1 MAEFMYSSYQY
12 KKKKSRRRLR
22 LALFLLLLIGIPV
35 GIELLTRLVAHVTG
49 TSDRFTA
56 NPASDVIDSYHLR
69 FVSRDGQPYA
79 GLPSDGELN
88 ALRDPLMG
96 YRLAGN
102 QQSNFWQ
109 INDSGFRDE
118 EAVPST
124 KAAGEIRIFVL
135 GGSTAFGQLSSNN
148 QTTFASKLE
157 TRLNDQVAQQRANPN
172 QFQPSALP
180 FRADQV
186 QKALALPPR
195 IRDGQYRVVNA
206 AVPGYASG
214 NAMAMLTQRVAAYNP
229 DFVVVMGGYADLMLP
244 SADRGSDVPG
254 LEQYL
259 IGESQSFGAQLGE
272 QTRSW
277 FDQLYVV
284 QGIKRYGLQRQQAEP
299 RLAAPLNLY
308 SPTLDAT
315 LSDRLPADQAELEQ
329 RVDRYG
335 RHMRQMVSWAA
346 ANKKRL
352 IIAIEPEISSRKPE
366 SLTPEESAILGEL
379 DDAYLEQMR
388 TGFAGLAAVAN
399 QAKTQSANAQVLNF
413 YPLYEDFAGQAFQ
426 SPAGLTDEA
435 YTLISDRLYEA
446 IANQVALQPEPYGL

>member
-1 MAEFMYSSYQY
+1 MYSSYQY

-35 GIELLTRLVAHVTG
+35 GIELLTRLVAYATG
-49 TSDRFTA
+49 TRDRFTA
-56 NPASDVIDSYHLR
+56 NPASDVIDAYQLR
-69 FVSRDGQPYA
+69 FVSRDGQPYP
-79 GLPSDGELN
+79 GLPNDGELN
-88 ALRDPLMG
+88 ALRDPLLG

-102 QQSNFWQ
+102 QQSDFWQ

-118 EAVPST
+118 EALPST

-157 TRLNDQVAQQRANPN
+157 TRLNDQVAQQRANPE

-214 NAMAMLTQRVAAYNP
+214 NALAMLTQRVAAYNP

-254 LEQYL
+254 LEQFL
-259 IGESQSFGAQLGE
+259 TGESQSFGAQLSE
-272 QTRSW
+272 QTRAW

-299 RLAAPLNLY
+299 RLAEPLNLY

-329 RVDRYG
+329 RIDRYG

-352 IIAIEPEISSRKPE
+352 IIGIEPEISSRKPE
-366 SLTPEESAILGEL
+366 SLTPEESAILADL
-379 DDAYLEQMR
+379 DNAYLEQMR

-399 QAKTQSANAQVLNF
+399 QAGKQSANAQVLNF

>member
-12 KKKKSRRRLR
+12 KRKSPRRRLR
-22 LALFLLLLIGIPV
+22 WALFLLLLIGIPV
-35 GIELLTRLVAHVTG
+35 GIEFLTRVLTHATG

-56 NPASDVIDSYHLR
+56 SQTSDVRDAYHLR
-69 FVSRDGQPYA
+69 FISRTGQPYT
-79 GLPSDGELN
+79 GLPDDGELN
-88 ALRDPLMG
+88 AVRDPLLG

-102 QQSNFWQ
+102 QQSSFWQ

-124 KAAGEIRIFVL
+124 KPAGEIRIFVL

-157 TRLNDQVAQQRANPN
+157 TRLNDQVAQQRANPS

-186 QKALALPPR
+186 QEALALPPR

-214 NAMAMLTQRVAAYNP
+214 NDLAMLTQRVAAYNP

-259 IGESQSFGAQLGE
+259 TGERQSLGTQLSE
-272 QTRSW
+272 QTQAW

-284 QGIKRYGLQRQQAEP
+284 QGVKRYALQRQQAAP
-299 RLAAPLNLY
+299 RQAAPLNLY

-329 RVDRYG
+329 RIDRYG
-335 RHMRQMVSWAA
+335 RHVRQMVSWAA
-346 ANKKRL
+346 ANQKRL
-352 IIAIEPEISSRKPE
+352 IIGIEPEISTRQQE
-366 SLTPEESAILGEL
+366 SITPEEAAILAEL
-379 DDAYLEQMR
+379 DNAYLEQMR
-388 TGFAGLAAVAN
+388 TGFAGLATVAN
-399 QAKTQSANAQVLNF
+399 QASQQSANAQVLNF
-413 YPLYEDFAGQAFQ
+413 YPIYENFAGQAFQ

-446 IANQVALQPEPYGL
+446 IASQVALQPQPYGL

>member
-22 LALFLLLLIGIPV
+22 LALFLLLLIGVPV
-35 GIELLTRLVAHVTG
+35 GIELLTRLVAHATG

-56 NPASDVIDSYHLR
+56 NPASDVIDAYHLR

-79 GLPSDGELN
+79 GLPNNGKLS
-88 ALRDPLMG
+88 ALRDPLLG

-109 INDSGFRDE
+109 INDSGFRDD

-157 TRLNDQVAQQRANPN
+157 TRLNDQVAQQRANPE
-172 QFQPSALP
+172 QFQPSSLP

-186 QKALALPPR
+186 QRALALPPR

-214 NAMAMLTQRVAAYNP
+214 NALAMLTQRVAAYNP
-229 DFVVVMGGYADLMLP
+229 DFVVVIGGYADLMLP

-259 IGESQSFGAQLGE
+259 TGESQSLGAQLSE
-272 QTRSW
+272 QTRAW

-284 QGIKRYGLQRQQAEP
+284 QGIKRYGLQQQQAEP
-299 RLAAPLNLY
+299 RLAEPLNLY

-329 RVDRYG
+329 RIDRYG

-346 ANKKRL
+346 ANQKRL

-366 SLTPEESAILGEL
+366 SLTSEESAILAEL

-426 SPAGLTDEA
+426 SPASLTDEA
-435 YTLISDRLYEA
+435 YTLISDRLYGA

>member
-1 MAEFMYSSYQY
+1 MYSSYQY
-12 KKKKSRRRLR
+12 KRKKPRRRLR

-35 GIELLTRLVAHVTG
+35 GIELLTRLVAHATG

-69 FVSRDGQPYA
+69 FVSRNGQPYA
-79 GLPSDGELN
+79 GLPSDGKLN
-88 ALRDPLMG
+88 ALRDPLLG

-118 EAVPST
+118 EAVPSA

-157 TRLNDQVAQQRANPN
+157 TRLNDQVAQQRANPG

-214 NAMAMLTQRVAAYNP
+214 NALAMLTQRVAAYNP

-259 IGESQSFGAQLGE
+259 TGESQSFGAQLSK
-272 QTRSW
+272 QTRAW

-284 QGIKRYGLQRQQAEP
+284 QGIKRYGMQRQQAEP
-299 RLAAPLNLY
+299 RLAEPLNLY

-329 RVDRYG
+329 RIDRYG

-379 DDAYLEQMR
+379 DNVYLEQMR
-388 TGFAGLAAVAN
+388 AGFAGLAAVAN

>member
-1 MAEFMYSSYQY
+1 MYSSYQY

-35 GIELLTRLVAHVTG
+35 GIELLTRLVAHATG
-49 TSDRFTA
+49 TSDRFTT
-56 NPASDVIDSYHLR
+56 NSASDVIDAYHLR
-69 FVSRDGQPYA
+69 FVSRQGQPYA

-88 ALRDPLMG
+88 ALRDPLLG

-157 TRLNDQVAQQRANPN
+157 TRLNDQVAQQRANPA

-214 NAMAMLTQRVAAYNP
+214 NELAMLTQRVAAYNP

-259 IGESQSFGAQLGE
+259 TGESQSFGAQLSE
-272 QTRSW
+272 QTRAW
-277 FDQLYVV
+277 FDQLYMV

-299 RLAAPLNLY
+299 RLAEPLNLY
-308 SPTLDAT
+308 APTLDAT
-315 LSDRLPADQAELEQ
+315 LSDRLPADQAELDQ
-329 RVDRYG
+329 RIDRYG

-346 ANKKRL
+346 ANQKRL
-352 IIAIEPEISSRKPE
+352 IIGIEPEISSRKPE
-366 SLTPEESAILGEL
+366 SLTPEESAILAEL
-379 DDAYLEQMR
+379 DNAYLEQMR
-388 TGFAGLAAVAN
+388 AGFAGLAAVAN

>member
-1 MAEFMYSSYQY
+1 M
-12 KKKKSRRRLR
+12 
-22 LALFLLLLIGIPV
+22 FLLLLIGIPV
-35 GIELLTRLVAHVTG
+35 GIELLTRLVAHATG
-49 TSDRFTA
+49 TSDRFTT
-56 NPASDVIDSYHLR
+56 NPASDVIESYHLR
-69 FVSRDGQPYA
+69 FVSREGQPYA
-79 GLPSDGELN
+79 GLPDDGELN
-88 ALRDPLMG
+88 AVRDPLLG

-109 INDSGFRDE
+109 INDSGFRDD

-157 TRLNDQVAQQRANPN
+157 TRLNDQVAQQRANPA

-186 QKALALPPR
+186 QQALALPPR

-214 NAMAMLTQRVAAYNP
+214 NELAMLTQRVAAYNP

-259 IGESQSFGAQLGE
+259 AGESQSVGAQLSE
-272 QTRSW
+272 QTRAW

-299 RLAAPLNLY
+299 RLAEPLNLY
-308 SPTLDAT
+308 SPTLEAT

-329 RVDRYG
+329 RIDRYG

-379 DDAYLEQMR
+379 DNTYLEQMR

-435 YTLISDRLYEA
+435 YTLISDRLYAA

>member
-1 MAEFMYSSYQY
+1 MYSSYQY

-22 LALFLLLLIGIPV
+22 LALFLLLLIGVPV
-35 GIELLTRLVAHVTG
+35 GIELLTRLVAHATG

-56 NPASDVIDSYHLR
+56 NPASDVIDAYHLR

-79 GLPSDGELN
+79 GLPNNGKLS
-88 ALRDPLMG
+88 ALRDPLLG

-109 INDSGFRDE
+109 INDSGFRDD

-157 TRLNDQVAQQRANPN
+157 TRLNDQVAQQRANPE
-172 QFQPSALP
+172 QFQPSSLP

-186 QKALALPPR
+186 QRALALPPR

-214 NAMAMLTQRVAAYNP
+214 NALAMLTQRVAAYNP
-229 DFVVVMGGYADLMLP
+229 DFVVVIGGYADLMLP

-259 IGESQSFGAQLGE
+259 TGESQSLGAQLSE
-272 QTRSW
+272 QTRAW

-284 QGIKRYGLQRQQAEP
+284 QGIKRYGLQQQQAEP
-299 RLAAPLNLY
+299 RLAEPLNLY

-329 RVDRYG
+329 RIDRYG

-346 ANKKRL
+346 ANQKRL

-366 SLTPEESAILGEL
+366 SLTSEESAILAEL

-426 SPAGLTDEA
+426 SPASLTDEA
-435 YTLISDRLYEA
+435 YTLISDRLYGA

>member
-1 MAEFMYSSYQY
+1 MYSSYQY
-12 KKKKSRRRLR
+12 KKKASRRRLR

-35 GIELLTRLVAHVTG
+35 GIELLTRLVAHATG
-49 TSDRFTA
+49 TRDRLTA
-56 NPASDVIDSYHLR
+56 NPASDVIDSYQLR
-69 FVSRDGQPYA
+69 FVSREGQPYA
-79 GLPSDGELN
+79 GLPDGGGLN
-88 ALRDPLMG
+88 AVRDPLLG
-96 YRLAGN
+96 YRLVGN
-102 QQSNFWQ
+102 QQSSFWQ
-109 INDSGFRDE
+109 INDSGFRDDE
-118 EAVPST
+118 PVPST

-157 TRLNDQVAQQRANPN
+157 TRLNDQVAQQRANPA

-214 NAMAMLTQRVAAYNP
+214 NDLAMLTQRVAAYNP

-259 IGESQSFGAQLGE
+259 TGESRSFGAQLRQ
-272 QTRSW
+272 QTQAW
-277 FDQLYVV
+277 FDQLYMV
-284 QGIKRYGLQRQQAEP
+284 QGVKRYGLQQQQTEP
-299 RLAAPLNLY
+299 RLAEPLNLY

-315 LSDRLPADQAELEQ
+315 LNDRLPADQAELDQ
-329 RVDRYG
+329 RIDRYG
-335 RHMRQMVSWAA
+335 RHLRQMVNWAA
-346 ANKKRL
+346 ANRKRL
-352 IIAIEPEISSRKPE
+352 IIAIEPEISSRQPE
-366 SLTPEESAILGEL
+366 ALTPEESAILAEL
-379 DDAYLEQMR
+379 DNAYLEQMR
-388 TGFAGLAAVAN
+388 TGFAGLATVAN
-399 QAKTQSANAQVLNF
+399 QAITQSANAQVLNF

-446 IANQVALQPEPYGL
+446 IASQVSLQPQPYGL